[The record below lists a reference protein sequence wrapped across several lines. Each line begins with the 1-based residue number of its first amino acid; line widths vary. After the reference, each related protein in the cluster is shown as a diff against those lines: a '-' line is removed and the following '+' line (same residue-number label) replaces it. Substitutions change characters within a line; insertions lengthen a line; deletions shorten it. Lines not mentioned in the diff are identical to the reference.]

1 MFISIYL
8 PLIMRDWPPVIL
20 PRPLVA
26 QDTCPGDLINGEWDY
41 IQIDAFERE
50 NDHDWFSFNATA
62 GVTYRIETGNL
73 GPRADTTLE
82 LHDINCGSLLVQNDD
97 IDWPDD
103 LASRIIWTAPASGRY
118 HILVRPYDWRVY
130 GEGTDYTLLVRRES

>member
-1 MFISIYL
+1 
-8 PLIMRDWPPVIL
+8 MRDWPPATL

-26 QDTCPGDLINGEWDY
+26 QDTCPGDLISGEWDY
-41 IQIDAFERE
+41 IQIDSFEHE

-73 GPRADTTLE
+73 GSSADTTLE

-97 IDWPDD
+97 IHWPDN

-130 GEGTDYTLLVRRES
+130 GEGTHYTLLVRRES